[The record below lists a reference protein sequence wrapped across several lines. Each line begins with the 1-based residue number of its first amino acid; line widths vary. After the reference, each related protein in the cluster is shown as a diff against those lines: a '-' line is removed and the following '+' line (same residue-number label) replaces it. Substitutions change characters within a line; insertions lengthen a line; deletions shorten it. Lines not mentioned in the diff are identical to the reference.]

1 MIYGRKSDSQTVKFD
16 VFLPLTEFQKPYL
29 KIFQKFF
36 IVIWGKPSCT
46 QSRNQLT
53 SVKTWKR
60 KYTKK
65 YSPSAKR
72 WITAKHRTTPFL
84 LFLKFLINKSVSKNF
99 DIELHCLK
107 AIIVIILAITPWQK
121 VLPHDNCYKVQISIS
136 QVIYLKIP
144 KANSL
149 ISWGSEKDMIPFHN
163 LFVAMELVTSL
174 NAFCEILSL
183 YLIEICK
190 STIFYIPMIMSTL
203 SRFLFLLQILKTY
216 CTRTCSLNN
225 IGLRSYATFTILG
238 E

>member
-99 DIELHCLK
+99 DLELYCLK

-149 ISWGSEKDMIPFHN
+149 TIWSRVRKRYDPLSQSFCGDGASHYSKCFLWNFIT
-163 LFVAMELVTSL
+163 LFDRDL
-174 NAFCEILSL
+174 
-183 YLIEICK
+183 
-190 STIFYIPMIMSTL
+190 
-203 SRFLFLLQILKTY
+203 
-216 CTRTCSLNN
+216 
-225 IGLRSYATFTILG
+225 
-238 E
+238 